1 LKATRSGLDASLQSV
16 GEREVAFYRRAA
28 PLMPGG
34 PFPRCY
40 DAEFPAGR
48 FHLLLEDLS
57 DTHMILTE
65 WPLPPSV
72 DACERIVDTWS
83 AFHAFW
89 WRHPSLGRE
98 VGTFLDEAA
107 LAARRPRAQR
117 AARRALPD
125 RLRPVRRPA
134 RPVYRRRPRLA
145 ALPDGRGRSRDVRA
159 SPRPAGAARDQIRAQ
174 SRDPGPRRPEQ
185 DGAAAV
191 GRLGIDAGR
200 ARR

>member
-1 LKATRSGLDASLQSV
+1 MVVTSPEDLVPDDLTARLRASGALPCGRATTVDIGERRTTILSTIVPLRVEYSPDTPAEAPRHLLLKAKRSGLDASLQSV

-40 DAEFPAGR
+40 DAEFSSGR

-83 AFHAFW
+83 AFHAFCVA
-89 WRHPSLGRE
+89 PPE
-98 VGTFLDEAA
+98 
-107 LAARRPRAQR
+107 
-117 AARRALPD
+117 
-125 RLRPVRRPA
+125 
-134 RPVYRRRPRLA
+134 
-145 ALPDGRGRSRDVRA
+145 SRTGGGHV
-159 SPRPAGAARDQIRAQ
+159 
-174 SRDPGPRRPEQ
+174 PG
-185 DGAAAV
+185 
-191 GRLGIDAGR
+191 
-200 ARR
+200 